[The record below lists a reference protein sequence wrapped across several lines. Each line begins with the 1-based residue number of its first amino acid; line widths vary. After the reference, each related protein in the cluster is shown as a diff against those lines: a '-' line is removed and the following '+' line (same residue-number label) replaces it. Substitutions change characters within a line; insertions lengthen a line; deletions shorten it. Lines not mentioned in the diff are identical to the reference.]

1 MSKQIPSTQ
10 YLTEYDTLPSQETVK
25 RLNHPVDPGNELA
38 DLERAGLDEEQRHKA
53 FLYGIG
59 HKADLGRS
67 FSHEFINYLSELS
80 YSVLSAWIKENAP
93 PEIAAL
99 FEDVVILVGD
109 VARFEGVEGLHDIYF
124 SMLAETVA
132 DVSQIIPGIGGKFE
146 EFTDY

>member
-1 MSKQIPSTQ
+1 MSTQ
-10 YLTEYDTLPSQETVK
+10 YLTKFDTFPSEETIK
-25 RLNHPVDPGNELA
+25 RINRPVDPGNELA
-38 DLERAGLDEEQRHKA
+38 DLERAGLDEEQQHKA

-67 FSHEFINYLSELS
+67 YSHEFINYLSELS
-80 YSVLSAWIKENAP
+80 YSVLSAWLKENAP

-109 VARFEGVEGLHDIYF
+109 VARFEGVDGLKDIYF
-124 SMLAETVA
+124 NMLAETVA
-132 DVSQIIPGIGGKFE
+132 DVSQIIPRVGGKFE